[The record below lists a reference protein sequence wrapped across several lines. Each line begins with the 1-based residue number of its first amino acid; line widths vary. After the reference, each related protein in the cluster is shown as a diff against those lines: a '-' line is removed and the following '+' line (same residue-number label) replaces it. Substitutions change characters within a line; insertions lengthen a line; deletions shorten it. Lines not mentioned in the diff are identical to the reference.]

1 MFFALKMSIYNK
13 IMSRIQEPNSFR
25 TEDSF
30 LMRSFREN
38 LVERMDAQKLNSLNA
53 LGEDFFFLVDHLSS
67 FLFENYQTSVA
78 LLELTQEEFH
88 WEILIF
94 VNQFL
99 RQCAESSKQL
109 LPFCH
114 QLRENLDES
123 EFNNTFNNLLDQA
136 FLDHFYTSEVQ
147 NTLPA

>member
-1 MFFALKMSIYNK
+1 
-13 IMSRIQEPNSFR
+13 
-25 TEDSF
+25 
-30 LMRSFREN
+30 MRSFREN

-67 FLFENYQTSVA
+67 FLFENYHNSVA
-78 LLELTQEEFH
+78 LLELTQEECH
-88 WEILIF
+88 WEIQIF

-99 RQCAESSKQL
+99 RQCAESSTQL
-109 LPFCH
+109 LPFCR

-123 EFNNTFNNLLDQA
+123 KFSKTFNIMLDQA

>member
-1 MFFALKMSIYNK
+1 
-13 IMSRIQEPNSFR
+13 MSRIQEPSSFR
-25 TEDSF
+25 TENSF
-30 LMRSFREN
+30 LMRSFKEN

-88 WEILIF
+88 WEIQIF

-99 RQCAESSKQL
+99 RQCAESSTQL
-109 LPFCH
+109 LPLRR
-114 QLRENLDES
+114 QLHENLDEF
-123 EFNNTFNNLLDQA
+123 EFSNTFNNLLDQA

>member
-1 MFFALKMSIYNK
+1 
-13 IMSRIQEPNSFR
+13 MSRIQEPSSFR
-25 TEDSF
+25 TENSF

-88 WEILIF
+88 WEIQIF

-99 RQCAESSKQL
+99 RQCAESSTQL
-109 LPFCH
+109 LPFCRL
-114 QLRENLDES
+114 LRENLDES
-123 EFNNTFNNLLDQA
+123 EFSKTFNNLLDQA

>member
-1 MFFALKMSIYNK
+1 
-13 IMSRIQEPNSFR
+13 
-25 TEDSF
+25 
-30 LMRSFREN
+30 MRSFREN

-88 WEILIF
+88 WEIQIF

-99 RQCAESSKQL
+99 RQCAESSTQL
-109 LPFCH
+109 LPFCR

-123 EFNNTFNNLLDQA
+123 EFSNTFNNLLDQA

>member
-1 MFFALKMSIYNK
+1 
-13 IMSRIQEPNSFR
+13 MSRIQEPSSYR
-25 TEDSF
+25 TENSF

-88 WEILIF
+88 WEIQIF

-99 RQCAESSKQL
+99 RQCAESSTQL
-109 LPFCH
+109 LPFCR
-114 QLRENLDES
+114 QLRENLNES
-123 EFNNTFNNLLDQA
+123 EFSNTFNNLLDKA